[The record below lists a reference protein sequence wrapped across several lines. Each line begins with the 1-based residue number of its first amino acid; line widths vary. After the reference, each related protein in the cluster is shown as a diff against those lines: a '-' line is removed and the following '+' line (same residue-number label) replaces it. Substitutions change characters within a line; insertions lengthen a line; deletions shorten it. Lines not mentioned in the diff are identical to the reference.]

1 LPSLSSVPPSPQ
13 TFAELI
19 PPEFRGH
26 LGFLVAKAKQLL
38 SEEMDAMLSVG
49 GYSIRHFAV
58 LSMIRRHHGLRQTDL
73 ADMLGVDRTTMMKMA
88 DELEQRGLLQRI
100 RSAEDRRAYSLE
112 LTAAGEAWYAETLLP
127 IVAEEERFLAPL
139 SPGERA
145 LLQEMLL
152 RLVESALD
160 RRQVAKLAS

>member
-1 LPSLSSVPPSPQ
+1 MAPAPL
-13 TFAELI
+13 TIAELI
-19 PPEFRGH
+19 PPEYRGH

-38 SEEMDAMLSVG
+38 SEEMDAMLRRS
-49 GYSIRHFAV
+49 GYGIRHFAL
-58 LSMIRRHHGLRQTDL
+58 LSMIRRHPGLRQTDFC
-73 ADMLGVDRTTMMKMA
+73 DTLGVDRTTMMKLV

-100 RSAEDRRAYSLE
+100 RSTEDRRAYTLE
-112 LTAAGEAWYAETLLP
+112 LTAAGQAWHAEILVP
-127 IVAEEERFLAPL
+127 IIAEEERFLAPL

-160 RRQVAKLAS
+160 RRQVSKQTNNQFP